1 MAEPTTERNAM
12 AVVFIVT
19 RMLPLDGLVLPAI
32 YLVQIRDLTWFN
44 TKDYR
49 TNEGMNN
56 RTKKRARCN
65 DAGLYARCRPGR
77 NE

>member
-32 YLVQIRDLTWFN
+32 CLVQIRDLTWFK

-49 TNEGMNN
+49 TNEGMEQSNQETSEMQRCWVV
-56 RTKKRARCN
+56 RTLSAW
-65 DAGLYARCRPGR
+65 
-77 NE
+77 